1 MAARNQRSLPSLRL
15 WLQSTT
21 LLAVIAGYAL
31 LLGVNRSLNQAQ
43 RLEDHRQLV
52 EALQSSASALEQA
65 QQADAA
71 FGLVVQLEPAATEQA
86 ALQFQQG
93 GRTWLESRTLLQAAG
108 DGERLLVLR
117 QEITES
123 IQRQQQFQLLL
134 IASAGSSLLLT
145 ALLLRIVLWRG
156 LVLPLQQLNGQVN
169 QLKADTLAQS
179 MLEPGEQPRELQPL
193 ALAFN
198 DLQRRLADAW
208 QQERSFVDGVAH
220 ELRTPISVIS
230 AQAQQWQQRPS
241 PKTDGP
247 AALIAA
253 EATRMGR
260 LLQVL
265 LELARSD
272 NGRLQLVM
280 QPHDPEDVLL
290 IAYERLS
297 SLAPDRLQL
306 AMPSSTV
313 LPPIQVDQDRLQ
325 QCLASLVDNALIYGE
340 GPIPL
345 WAESIGGHVVLHVQ
359 DHGPGIPAA
368 EREKV
373 MQRFQRGTTAT
384 GTRGSGLGLALVQ
397 QLVALMNGELR
408 ISDAA
413 AGGADLQ
420 LWFKA
425 SALPPAP

>member
-1 MAARNQRSLPSLRL
+1 MAKPNQRSLPSLRL

-52 EALQSSASALEQA
+52 EALRYSPSALEQA

-71 FGLVVQLEPAATEQA
+71 FGLITLLEPSGAEQA
-86 ALQFQQG
+86 PLQRQQA
-93 GRTWLESRTLLQAAG
+93 GRTWLESRTPLQWAG
-108 DGERLLVLR
+108 DSERILLLR
-117 QEITES
+117 QDITNSVE
-123 IQRQQQFQLLL
+123 RQQQFQLLL

-145 ALLLRIVLWRG
+145 ALLLRLVLWRG
-156 LVLPLQQLNGQVN
+156 LVLPLQQLNGQVGE
-169 QLKADTLAQS
+169 LKADTLAESLLQ
-179 MLEPGEQPRELQPL
+179 PRDQPRELQPL
-193 ALAFN
+193 AVAFN
-198 DLQRRLADAW
+198 DLQRRLADSW

-230 AQAQQWQQRPS
+230 AHAQQWQEMAGS
-241 PKTDGP
+241 TSHGP

-253 EATRMGR
+253 EAVRIGR

-272 NGRLQLVM
+272 SGRLQLVL
-280 QPHDPEDVLL
+280 QRLDPEDALL
-290 IAYERLS
+290 MAYERLS
-297 SLAPDRLQL
+297 SLAADRLQL
-306 AMPSSTV
+306 AMPSASA
-313 LPPIQVDQDRLQ
+313 LPSIQDDQDRLQ
-325 QCLASLVDNALIYGE
+325 QCLASLVDNALAYGE
-340 GPIPL
+340 GPIQL

-359 DHGPGIPAA
+359 DDGPGIPSA

-397 QLVALMNGELR
+397 QFIELMNGELR
-408 ISDAA
+408 IADAA

-420 LWFKA
+420 LWFRA
-425 SALPPAP
+425 SAPQPAP

>member
-1 MAARNQRSLPSLRL
+1 MASGNQRSLPSLRL

-43 RLEDHRQLV
+43 RLDDHRQLV
-52 EALQSSASALEQA
+52 EALQSSGSALEQA

-71 FGLVVQLEPAATEQA
+71 FGLVAELEPAWEEQA
-86 ALQFQQG
+86 PLRLQRR
-93 GRTWLESRTLLQAAG
+93 GRTWLESRTLLRTAG
-108 DGERLLVLR
+108 DVERTLVLR
-117 QEITES
+117 QDITES
-123 IQRQQQFQLLL
+123 LQRQQQFQLLL

-145 ALLLRIVLWRG
+145 ALLLRVVLWRG

-169 QLKADTLAQS
+169 ELKADTLAQV
-179 MLEPGEQPRELQPL
+179 MLEPAEQPRELQPL

-230 AQAQQWQQRPS
+230 GHAQQLQQLAGFSAP
-241 PKTDGP
+241 GP
-247 AALIAA
+247 VALIAA
-253 EATRMGR
+253 EAARMGR

-265 LELARSD
+265 AELARSD
-272 NGRLQLVM
+272 SGRLQLVL
-280 QPHDPEDVLL
+280 QTHDPDDVLL
-290 IAYERLS
+290 MAYERLS
-297 SLAPDRLQL
+297 PLTADRLQL
-306 AMPSSTV
+306 AVPASAV
-313 LPPIQVDQDRLQ
+313 LPSIQVDQDRLQ
-325 QCLASLVDNALIYGE
+325 QCLAALVDNAMAYGE
-340 GPIPL
+340 GVVQL
-345 WAESIGGHVVLHVQ
+345 SAESTGAHVVLHVQ
-359 DHGPGIPAA
+359 DHGPGIPEP
-368 EREKV
+368 ERDKV
-373 MQRFQRGTTAT
+373 MQRFQRGRSAT

-408 ISDAA
+408 IGDAEG
-413 AGGADLQ
+413 GGADLQ

-425 SALPPAP
+425 SGRPPAP